1 MRRAISARDQLRA
14 LFDAAVAAADPY
26 TPTRDALLERLA
38 QRNREGRGWIVAV
51 GKASAGMAEAALAAA
66 EQTGVP
72 IAGGVVVGPDGA
84 NLAPPLEA
92 LIGDHPIPGAR
103 SFHAAMRIGSL
114 ANAVHQN
121 EEVIVLISGGTSSLI
136 AAPADDLPARAVS
149 ELFRSLLAAGGATD
163 IHVMNAIRKRFLR
176 WGGGRLAAAFAP
188 AWIHQ
193 VILSDVVGDDPAV
206 IASGPAVPDPLSA
219 RDVLALIEGHGLVA
233 RIDPALIDHLHEVIA
248 GRAAETPKSGDPV
261 FERVAP
267 PLIMGRTQMHEGIA
281 RAASLQGVALHVHDA
296 PITGDARAIGGALAR
311 WLLEREPGIYAG
323 SGETTVQLGD
333 RHGRGGRCQEFALAA
348 ALALDGTGERVTLL
362 AAGTDGRDG
371 PTDAAGAMVDG
382 TTAARIRAA
391 GLDPRHELT
400 QHNAYVALNAADAL
414 LRTGHTGT
422 NVADAVLAVVQA
434 A

>member
-163 IHVMNAIRKRFLR
+163 IHVMNAIRKRCPILFLR
-176 WGGGRLAAAFAP
+176 ATYLHSSRDTDSS
-188 AWIHQ
+188 H
-193 VILSDVVGDDPAV
+193 
-206 IASGPAVPDPLSA
+206 ASIPPSSIICMRSLPDAQP
-219 RDVLALIEGHGLVA
+219 R
-233 RIDPALIDHLHEVIA
+233 R
-248 GRAAETPKSGDPV
+248 RN
-261 FERVAP
+261 
-267 PLIMGRTQMHEGIA
+267 Q
-281 RAASLQGVALHVHDA
+281 
-296 PITGDARAIGGALAR
+296 AIR
-311 WLLEREPGIYAG
+311 
-323 SGETTVQLGD
+323 
-333 RHGRGGRCQEFALAA
+333 F
-348 ALALDGTGERVTLL
+348 
-362 AAGTDGRDG
+362 
-371 PTDAAGAMVDG
+371 
-382 TTAARIRAA
+382 
-391 GLDPRHELT
+391 
-400 QHNAYVALNAADAL
+400 LNA
-414 LRTGHTGT
+414 
-422 NVADAVLAVVQA
+422 
-434 A
+434 